1 MKLEE
6 PPSQFD
12 INLFPE
18 VKIRKILLK
27 RRQVVTNVFSKTDK
41 GYEEIKTRSAG
52 LSQRVR
58 QILILVDGK
67 RGIEVLRKMSPV
79 DDLADTLQTLHEQG
93 YIEKISAS
101 ELCASAPG
109 PALPAEKTPVPSG
122 NAFRELPPAPGTKEL
137 ELARNFMMNTLKSFT
152 GLYASLS
159 LLDKVNAVK
168 SHAELRTH
176 FDSWLNAITE
186 TRDGKHRADELRQA
200 LLQII

>member
-1 MKLEE
+1 LARPQGK
-6 PPSQFD
+6 FD

-58 QILILVDGK
+58 QVLIFVDGK
-67 RGIEVLRKMSPV
+67 RDIDALRKMLPA
-79 DDLADTLQTLHEQG
+79 DDLADTLQTLHQQG
-93 YIEKISAS
+93 YIENISTAELCISAPQP
-101 ELCASAPG
+101 ASS
-109 PALPAEKTPVPSG
+109 AEKVQEPSG
-122 NAFRELPPAPGTKEL
+122 IGFRELPSVPGTKEL

-152 GLYASLS
+152 GLYASLT
-159 LLDKVNAVK
+159 LLDKVSAVK
-168 SHAELRTH
+168 SHEELRTH